1 MKDFTPLE
9 KHILKYMMND
19 DITHYQ
25 DIGMDEMSCE
35 TEFKKYNELL
45 DLHREESFV
54 DTFPQFKDWYDSI
67 SC

>member
-1 MKDFTPLE
+1 
-9 KHILKYMMND
+9 MMND

-25 DIGMDEMSCE
+25 DIGMDEMYCE

-67 SC
+67 SF